1 MFSSCSVRPIQP
13 GLPLSIRPRL
23 SDDTTRQRVALAPS
37 VNQIATKMT
46 NIRRAMTTISQATE
60 DRMDEEE
67 KQRQIKQLR
76 EAERQL
82 LQGVNLK
89 RLREM
94 ANL

>member
-1 MFSSCSVRPIQP
+1 
-13 GLPLSIRPRL
+13 
-23 SDDTTRQRVALAPS
+23 
-37 VNQIATKMT
+37 
-46 NIRRAMTTISQATE
+46 
-60 DRMDEEE
+60 MDEEE